1 MEVVYPCCCGL
12 DVHKKSITACV
23 LWAEAKGK
31 SRKEKRRFGTFTHD
45 LLQLADWLG
54 ESGVTHVAM
63 ESTGVYWKPVWNIL
77 AEQFKVLLV
86 NAQHIKAVPGRK
98 TDQKDSEWIADLLQ
112 HGLLRGSFVPPQ
124 PTRELRDLTRYRVS
138 LAQEINRIANR
149 IQKVLEDANIKL
161 ASVATDT
168 LGASGRAILE
178 AMLAGEQDSAQLA
191 EMAQGKLRKKIPEL
205 QLALEGRMTEH
216 HRFLL
221 RQLFDHLR
229 FTESKLSQIEQEID
243 RRMRPF
249 QDEVIRLR
257 TIPGVDQ
264 VTAWGILSEIGLD
277 MNQFP
282 SAEHLSSWASL
293 CPGNFESAGKRL
305 SGKMRKGNVS
315 LRRCLSQAAW
325 AISMTKNNYLSA
337 LYRRIAARRGAKRA
351 IMAVAHALLV
361 IAYHML
367 KRKEDYKELGADHFD
382 RIDVSRTRRSLV
394 RRLERLGH
402 KVTLEP
408 LAQTA

>member
-23 LWAEAKGK
+23 LWAAAKGK
-31 SRKEKRRFGTFTHD
+31 SRKEKKRFETFTHD
-45 LLQLADWLG
+45 LLQLADWLQ
-54 ESGVTHVAM
+54 ECEVTHVAM

-77 AEQFKVLLV
+77 AEQFEVLLV

-124 PTRELRDLTRYRVS
+124 PLRELRDLTRYRVS
-138 LAQEINRIANR
+138 LVQETNRIANR

-161 ASVATDT
+161 ASVATDA
-168 LGASGRAILE
+168 LGVSGRAILA
-178 AMLAGEQDSAQLA
+178 AMLAGEQDAGRLA
-191 EMAQGKLRKKIPEL
+191 EMSKGLLRNKIPEL
-205 QLALEGRMTEH
+205 RLALEGRMTEH
-216 HRFLL
+216 HQFLL
-221 RQLFDHLR
+221 RQLFEHLR
-229 FTESKLSQIEQEID
+229 FTESKLREIEQEID
-243 RRMRPF
+243 KHMRPF
-249 QDEVIRLR
+249 EDQVTRLC
-257 TIPGVDQ
+257 TIPGVDR
-264 VTAWGILSEIGLD
+264 VTAWGMLAEMGMN

-282 SAEHLSSWASL
+282 SSGHLASWACL

-315 LRRCLSQAAW
+315 LRRCLAQAAW
-325 AISMTKNNYLSA
+325 AISMMKNNYLSA

-351 IMAVAHALLV
+351 VMAVAHALLE

-367 KRKEDYKELGADHFD
+367 KRKEDYRELGADHFD
-382 RIDVSRTRRSLV
+382 RIDVNRIRRSLV

-408 LAQTA
+408 LALTA